1 MLRLIFLSLVVYI
14 SVLILWPVTSA
25 AIYNPLSVPNNRI
38 GVHILEPSE
47 IVEAS
52 KLVNS
57 SGGDWGYVTIPIR
70 IDDRDLEKWSLFFNQ
85 CRTLHVIPVIRLASY
100 AGSGRWVTPAAS
112 DLLDFANF
120 LNNLSWPVKNRY
132 IILFNEPNHAA
143 EWGGYVSP
151 PEYSNIILDAHTIF
165 KSRSE
170 DYFLLSSGLDMS
182 APSNHTSLDALKY
195 YRLLTSFQPDW
206 YGSLD
211 GLSVHAYPHPGYTAS
226 VFSTSR
232 YGITSYRYE
241 LSFLKSLGF
250 PDKPVFITETGKPG
264 DPSFF
269 STALTSVWTEKN
281 IVAIT
286 PFLLN
291 AAAGDFAGFSLMDKQ
306 GQPTASY
313 RDIFSFPKTPGSPL
327 LSIQPVPSVAP
338 VVSVSPVPLISG
350 KDILGRLRRFFRQL
364 TGTASLLT
372 IGNTLIKVE
381 IADSQIER
389 SVGLSNR
396 ENLSPDHG
404 MLFNFPQPGLH
415 QFWMKD
421 MIFPLDFIWI
431 NGDRVVGLTPDVL
444 PPSATSGQP
453 LIILP
458 DVPVSQVLEVN
469 AGFIATHGIKVNDNV
484 SLAL

>member
-1 MLRLIFLSLVVYI
+1 
-14 SVLILWPVTSA
+14 
-25 AIYNPLSVPNNRI
+25 
-38 GVHILEPSE
+38 
-47 IVEAS
+47 
-52 KLVNS
+52 
-57 SGGDWGYVTIPIR
+57 
-70 IDDRDLEKWSLFFNQ
+70 
-85 CRTLHVIPVIRLASY
+85 
-100 AGSGRWVTPAAS
+100 
-112 DLLDFANF
+112 
-120 LNNLSWPVKNRY
+120 
-132 IILFNEPNHAA
+132 
-143 EWGGYVSP
+143 
-151 PEYSNIILDAHTIF
+151 
-165 KSRSE
+165 
-170 DYFLLSSGLDMS
+170 
-182 APSNHTSLDALKY
+182 
-195 YRLLTSFQPDW
+195 
-206 YGSLD
+206 
-211 GLSVHAYPHPGYTAS
+211 
-226 VFSTSR
+226 
-232 YGITSYRYE
+232 
-241 LSFLKSLGF
+241 
-250 PDKPVFITETGKPG
+250 
-264 DPSFF
+264 
-269 STALTSVWTEKN
+269 
-281 IVAIT
+281 
-286 PFLLN
+286 
-291 AAAGDFAGFSLMDKQ
+291 MDKQ